1 MSGFPCNRIARQA
14 PQREHR
20 PMIEHQIDIPTRDGR
35 IAAFITYPE
44 RNLA

>member
-1 MSGFPCNRIARQA
+1 
-14 PQREHR
+14 
-20 PMIEHQIDIPTRDGR
+20 MIEHQIDIPTRDGR